1 MMWFALVYTITFLLS
16 LIGFCKLTKMNFGS
30 LSEADV
36 GFMILLSLA
45 GPISL
50 LTCLMVYLLQKA
62 SKLSFTR
69 LTKITKLINEK
80 L

>member
-1 MMWFALVYTITFLLS
+1 MWFGLAYIITFLLS
-16 LIGFCKLTKMNFGS
+16 VAGFCKLTKMNFGS

-36 GFMILLSLA
+36 AFMILLSIA

-50 LTCLMVYLLQKA
+50 LTCLVVYLLQKA
-62 SKLSFTR
+62 SKFSFTG
-69 LTKITKLINEK
+69 LTNITKLINEK

>member
-1 MMWFALVYTITFLLS
+1 MWFGVVYIITFLLS
-16 LIGFCKLTKMNFGS
+16 VAGFCKLTKMNFGS

-36 GFMILLSLA
+36 AFMILLSLA

-50 LTCLMVYLLQKA
+50 LTCLIAYLLQKA
-62 SKLSFTR
+62 SKFSFTG
-69 LTKITKLINEK
+69 LTNITKLINEK